1 MAERE
6 RLTKRERR
14 ERARA
19 ERRAAEA
26 AAAKQARIARIRN
39 TVVAVAVVAGIAALV
54 VLARPEPATTVE
66 LAAADVQAARE
77 AAACAPVD
85 VPLLGSQHLDPSTAP
100 PAEQLYPVLPP
111 SSGPHFGSPL
121 APTGALDDPIDLRSV
136 VHNLE
141 HGAVALWY
149 EPDTVEARAIEEWVD
164 QRNSAGFASG
174 ARGGGAILAAPFPE
188 GIGSSDKPIAFRA
201 WGAAVD
207 CAEFNATAADGFL
220 ATNFGT
226 RGRASEGGIAG
237 FPEGVITIVGD
248 LPSEPTGSEAPTPS
262 PTPSPTP

>member
-1 MAERE
+1 MSERE

-26 AAAKQARIARIRN
+26 EAARKARIARIRN
-39 TVVAVAVVAGIAALV
+39 IVIAVAVVGGIGAV
-54 VLARPEPATTVE
+54 FVLTAPETAPTVE
-66 LAAADVQAARE
+66 VAAEEVQAASE
-77 AAACAPVD
+77 AAGCTQVDIPV
-85 VPLLGSQHLDPSTAP
+85 LGSEHLDPSSAP

-121 APTGALDDPIDLRSV
+121 APVGFDDDPVEIRSA

-149 EPDTVEARAIEEWVD
+149 EPDNVDTDAIERWVE
-164 QRNSAGFASG
+164 QRNAAGFGQG
-174 ARGGGAILAAPFPE
+174 ARGGGAILAAPIPE
-188 GIGSSDKPIAFRA
+188 EIGSSDGPVALRA

-207 CAEFNATAADGFL
+207 CAEFDPTAADGFL

-226 RGRASEGGIAG
+226 RGQAPEGGIAG
-237 FPEGVITIVGD
+237 YPQDALTVVGD
-248 LPSEPTGSEAPTPS
+248 LPPEPADPGTPTS
-262 PTPSPTP
+262 